1 MEESKILELLFARAE
16 NAVAA
21 LEKQYGKLLYRIC
34 YQILGRDE
42 DARECVNDTY
52 LALWNAIPPERP
64 RPLTPYVCK
73 VGRNIALKRL
83 REDTAQK
90 RCSRS
95 DLPLEELSAYIP
107 GSYMDDTL
115 TARALGQAIDAFLS
129 TQTNVNRN
137 LFLRRYWF
145 GDSVQEAAK
154 LLGLSP
160 NAASVR
166 LSRMRDALKDYL
178 IREELYCEL

>member
-1 MEESKILELLFARAE
+1 MDEKKILSLLWERSDRA
-16 NAVAA
+16 VDA
-21 LEKQYGKLLYRIC
+21 LEKKYGKLLYRIC
-34 YQILGRDE
+34 YNILGQDE
-42 DARECVNDTY
+42 DARECVNDTW
-52 LALWNAIPPERP
+52 LALWNAIPPQRP
-64 RPLTPYVCK
+64 QPLTPYVCK

-90 RCSRS
+90 RCSRN
-95 DLPLEELSAYIP
+95 DLPLEELAASIP
-107 GSYMDDTL
+107 GSHMEDTL

-129 TQTNVNRN
+129 TQTKENRN

-166 LSRMRDALKDYL
+166 LSRMRQALKEYL